1 MSAGMQF
8 VNAKGKPVATFMA
21 TGRTDI
27 QSMTSEFEIHR
38 GALAKIFID
47 PVLKDTEHVQ
57 LIYDEYVDD
66 FTCTSD
72 NKVDVTFANSKQTK
86 TYDLLVAAD
95 GLGSSIRGKM
105 FGTPP
110 REQVYDE
117 GVHAAYFTIKN
128 RDLLAGSKLAKWH
141 NASRGRSVFLR
152 PDPAGHTRGHLM
164 NVVSD
169 FNGDTKR
176 KLEQALKDGN
186 EAYMS
191 LLEEEFLKKGDE
203 VGWLTPEVLKGM
215 RESEDFY
222 CSLFAQTRAPKLCN
236 EQGNVVLLG
245 DAGYATPGFGTS
257 LAIIGG
263 YVLAGEMLRHGAF
276 SDTPGEL
283 PGGTAAASKA
293 YEALVLPFVK
303 ENQGGDYGIYFMQ
316 MFNPQTWWGI
326 SIRNAILG
334 FISWA
339 RIDYYGVLIAAKLGF
354 GESGLKMPDYRWP
367 VEEKKNGFIS

>member
-1 MSAGMQF
+1 
-8 VNAKGKPVATFMA
+8 MA

-27 QSMTSEFEIHR
+27 QSITSEFEIHR

-66 FTCTSD
+66 YTCTPD
-72 NKVDVTFANSKQTK
+72 NKVEVTFANSKETK

-95 GLGSSIRGKM
+95 GLGSRIRGKM
-105 FGTPP
+105 FGTSP

-117 GVHAAYFTIKN
+117 GVHAAYFTIKD

-141 NASRGRSVFLR
+141 TSSRGRGIFLR
-152 PDPAGHTRGHLM
+152 PDPAGHTRGNLI
-164 NVVSD
+164 NVISD
-169 FNGDTKR
+169 FNGETKQ

-191 LLEEEFLKKGDE
+191 LLEEEFLRKGDE
-203 VGWLTPEVLKGM
+203 VGWLAPEVLKGM

-263 YVLAGEMLRHGAF
+263 YVLAGELLRHGVFAE
-276 SDTPGEL
+276 TPGEL
-283 PGGTAAASKA
+283 PGGIGVASKA
-293 YEALVLPFVK
+293 YDGLLRPFVK
-303 ENQGGDYGIYFMQ
+303 ENQGGDYGIYLMR
-316 MFNPQTWWGI
+316 MLNPQTWWGVRI
-326 SIRNAILG
+326 KNAILG
-334 FISWA
+334 FITWA
-339 RIDYYGVLIAAKLGF
+339 RIDYYGVLIAAKLGWT
-354 GESGLKMPDYRWP
+354 EPGLKMPDYRWL
-367 VEEKKNGFIS
+367 VEEKKTE